1 MALTES
7 IRLLQEILKEKYTK
21 SDKVMQAQDIRD
33 PRSNI
38 EYEVRFGVNKP
49 YTKMEFERVYSKL
62 VSHGYVKVGEEHQLK
77 IITDSSIRCEIND
90 LSKIKEYCKTNILPI
105 GCQYLTKR
113 SLVTDGKHKPFINKN
128 FNFRISIQNEYNY
141 GDKDPEIVELYSK
154 WDGIDKSFRYMNRIK
169 MEHPDQK
176 GICVDMS
183 IVKSSKRRG
192 ELVKEHDFSKS
203 KLFTEPETYEIEVEI
218 NDIKYAR
225 SRLREIDGYLK
236 NTIKYISAGHQSS
249 NFPIP
254 LNEQHEIL
262 FEYHTLL
269 GKRGK
274 IETFIES
281 IDSSMFI
288 GPSSFTLQKINL
300 VDDPTNTSPCILR
313 DFCVTDKA
321 DGLRKL
327 CYISNKGRIYFITM
341 NMMVQYTG
349 SVCNNKIFYGS
360 ILDGEHIT
368 KDKYGETIN
377 LYAIFDLYYLG
388 KTDKRKLPF
397 ILEKGESRY
406 GMIKDMISDITY
418 TDESDVGRCVIIYKK
433 FYPVT
438 KTETIFD
445 CCKTLFSRMH
455 LFDYETD
462 GVIFTS
468 NKLGVGMEKEGDE
481 VKNHLYSW
489 KHSFKW
495 KPPAFNTIDFV
506 VKTKKIGVQDVVEN
520 YEKGSDIVS
529 YKVLMLY
536 VGYNPQRHG
545 QINAQQTLF
554 NGKKAITDDTYMP
567 VLFTPTNPTDPFAH
581 IAYIELKSD
590 NSGEMKMFTE
600 DNHVIESESVVEFK
614 YVEKDDKRF
623 SWVPLRIRYDKTE
636 DYKKGK
642 SFGNAYHVANSNWQT
657 IHSPITQEMLSDKPL
672 TMNDLDDTGVYYN
685 KDGRASKTKNLRDF
699 HNIDIKKMLIEAV
712 SGEGKTLVDFACG
725 KGGDISKWTN
735 NYRFVL
741 GIDISP
747 DNIHNP
753 MDGACARYLELKKK
767 RTNIF
772 DALFIQ
778 GDSSK
783 LYLTDEF
790 AEEEVSKFVLNQV
803 MGVGTANPSRGPY
816 VAKLF
821 NIAPQFDVGSIQF
834 AIHYM
839 FKDMIT
845 IHNFVKNVS
854 DLIAL
859 NGYFIGTCYD
869 GMQLFTML
877 KGIDVG
883 ESKEIYIGDR
893 KIWGVTKQYN
903 LQDFNKDSCLGYTVS
918 VYQESINNVI
928 DEYLVNF
935 DYLIEIMGAYGFILS
950 SPKKD
955 IAPLGTFEREY
966 ENSKFKM
973 TPEEKTIS
981 FLNKYFIFK
990 KVRNVNTTQ
999 VHRSYTEGAEE
1010 PFMIGVPKK
1019 LGKKIVLRK

>member
-1 MALTES
+1 MALTDS
-7 IRLLQEILKEKYTK
+7 IRLLQEIIKEKYTK
-21 SDKVMQAQDIRD
+21 SDKAMQSQDIRD
-33 PRSNI
+33 PKSNI
-38 EYEVRFGVNKP
+38 EYEIRFGINKP

-62 VSHGYVKVGEEHQLK
+62 LSYGFVKVAEEHQLK
-77 IITDSSIRCEIND
+77 IITDSSIRCEMND
-90 LSKIKEYCKTNILPI
+90 LSKIKEYCKQNILQP
-105 GCQYLTKR
+105 GCQYITKR
-113 SLVTDGKHKPFINKN
+113 ALVDPKRFINKN

-141 GDKDPEIVELYSK
+141 GEKDPEIVDLNRQWAGME
-154 WDGIDKSFRYMNRIK
+154 KSFRYMNRIK
-169 MEHPDQK
+169 LEHPEQK

-192 ELVKEHDFSKS
+192 ELIKEHDFSKS
-203 KLFTEPETYEIEVEI
+203 KLFTEPEIYEIEIEI

-225 SRLREIDGYLK
+225 SRLRDIDGYLK
-236 NTIKYISAGHQSS
+236 NTIKYVSAGHQSS

-254 LNEQHEIL
+254 LIEQHEIL
-262 FEYHTLL
+262 YEYHKLL
-269 GKRGK
+269 GKRAK
-274 IETFIES
+274 NIESFIES
-281 IDSSMFI
+281 IESTMFI
-288 GPSSFTLQKINL
+288 GPSSFTLQKINM

-327 CYISNKGRIYFITM
+327 CYISEKGRIYFITM

-349 SVCNNKIFYGS
+349 SICNDKIFHGS

-388 KTDKRKLPF
+388 KSDKRRLPF
-397 ILEKGESRY
+397 ITEKGECRY
-406 GMIKDMISDITY
+406 VMIQRMLDNINY
-418 TDESDVGRCVIIYKK
+418 TDETKIGRCTITCKK

-438 KTETIFD
+438 RTDSIFD
-445 CCKTLFSRMH
+445 CCKILFERMH
-455 LFDYETD
+455 LFEYETD

-468 NKLGVGMEKEGDE
+468 TKLGVGMEKESDE

-506 VKTKKIGVQDVVEN
+506 VKTKKIGIQDVVEN
-520 YEKGSDIVS
+520 YEKGGDIVS

-545 QINAQQTLF
+545 QINPQQTLF

-567 VLFTPTNPTDPFAH
+567 VLFTPTNPSDPFAH
-581 IAYIELKSD
+581 TAFIELKSD
-590 NSGEMKMFTE
+590 SSGEMKMFTE

-614 YVEKDDKRF
+614 YIEKDDKRF

-657 IHSPITQEMLSDKPL
+657 IHNPITQEMLCDRPL
-672 TMNDLDDTGVYYN
+672 TMDELDDTGIYYN

-699 HNIDIKKMLIEAV
+699 HNIDIKKMLIETV

-725 KGGDISKWTN
+725 KGGDIPKWTN

-753 MDGACARYLELKKK
+753 NDGACTRYLELKKK
-767 RTNIF
+767 RTNVF

-783 LYLTDEF
+783 LYLTEEF
-790 AEEEVSKFVLNQV
+790 SEEEVSKFVLKQV
-803 MGVGTANPSRGPY
+803 MGVGQTNPSHGTY
-816 VAKLF
+816 IAKLF

-839 FKDMIT
+839 FKDMDT
-845 IHNFVKNVS
+845 LHNFVKNVS
-854 DLIAL
+854 DLIGL

-869 GMQLFTML
+869 GDKLYSML
-877 KGIDVG
+877 KEIDVG
-883 ESKEIYIGDR
+883 QTKEIYIGDR
-893 KIWGVTKQYN
+893 KIWGATKQYN
-903 LQDFNKDSCLGYTVS
+903 FLQFNKESCLGYTVS
-918 VYQESINNVI
+918 IYQESINNVI

-935 DYLIEIMGAYGFILS
+935 DYLIEVMSAYGFILS
-950 SPKKD
+950 SPNKD
-955 IAPLGTFEREY
+955 VAPLGSFEKEY
-966 ENSKFKM
+966 SKSKFKM
-973 TPEEKTIS
+973 TPEEETIS

-990 KVRNVNTTQ
+990 KVRNVNTAQ
-999 VHRSYTEGAEE
+999 VHRSYTEGEEE
-1010 PFMIGVPKK
+1010 PFTIGVPKK